1 MAVIRDK
8 NTGEPIA
15 WTADDPIAKREG
27 PSPQPYPG
35 EAGSTLMRSSDLTA
49 GKNLDQA
56 EMAMNGSRE
65 QVDARPSQK
74 WTDEYGTVW
83 SSKPPDA
90 DLKTIQ
96 DDMGNTITYDPN
108 NPNPESTS
116 AYSTNNYGNDAPVSP
131 DQQYQDNQ
139 DAAAASDAGNMGSN
153 SNVSPGMNEDT
164 LGTSPTTTSYTST
177 VTEEGN
183 SDNLGTTPT
192 DIGTGQVVD
201 NAVDNS
207 GDLSFGGS
215 ALTNNSDL
223 NSSVGSSLGGV
234 TDKGEMFSSST
245 EAQSKG
251 ASDELS
257 SSLGSL
263 SSVDLQGAMK
273 ALGGSIGVAAGVLAK
288 AGAIGA
294 LANSLSKGM
303 GLSAIQGL
311 TKAVQLAALGNIAK
325 NLIGQV
331 SHALTSPS
339 KIGDAQAHAKML
351 ANQAAANTGLPTVT
365 SVNGTNVTV
374 QPPARPNDIIN
385 LAKGTP
391 LATVPPDGR
400 SIANYEKFVQSQFG
414 YTSAGGDDTGGPPP
428 PGLAK
433 SITSIGSGIV
443 GTVRTASA
451 VIPSMEAVM
460 FDVPAA
466 ALSKFTSLLPP
477 TFKSLLP
484 IGAIAGMAV
493 KGPLS
498 LGGLTQL
505 VGGAALGA
513 VAGQALRSVGAGT
526 QGLGAVSGMTGLLGA
541 QALARTVGT
550 GSIPVN
556 IASTYGNAMLSR
568 SVGSVAGN
576 LSSNILGTN
585 PSTTAM
591 IANVVGVVSNV
602 ALNKN
607 IAGIPVS
614 SQVLGLAANVALR
627 SAGVSV
633 GLPTSV
639 LGTAASFANNPLS
652 SLVGALVGGRVPIIP
667 TNLSLGN
674 VGALS
679 GITQNLQG
687 VGLAENIIPRSQI
700 TGLLPGNL
708 QNQVRSSVPER
719 MRGKPGYMNEV
730 QDKNASATTKPSEEE
745 TKPRVA
751 DSGPAKPAIIDS
763 VGPDDSLNY
772 NAKVSKY
779 FTLGDMTIK
788 IGGHAQIGRP
798 IQHSGSPFTTKQ
810 HVEGL
815 SWLAQN
821 LMDVL
826 WDNVGPIL
834 VISGFR
840 GPNGNNP
847 QGDHGRGA
855 AHDITLK
862 KEMGRSGALKLGLA
876 LTQLGLESKCGWCA
890 VESKPSER
898 YSWLHLGGGKDHPT
912 AKDNRWH
919 PVSTWTAAKP
929 YTEGFLMNPR

>member
-35 EAGSTLMRSSDLTA
+35 EAGSTMMRSSEYTA

-56 EMAMNGSRE
+56 EMAMNGSKE

-83 SSKPPDA
+83 SSKPPEA
-90 DLKTIQ
+90 NLMTIQ
-96 DDMGNTITYDPN
+96 DDMGNTITFDKT

-116 AYSTNNYGNDAPVSP
+116 AYSTDNYGNDAPVSP

-201 NAVDNS
+201 NAVANS

-234 TDKGEMFSSST
+234 TSKGEMFSGAT
-245 EAQSKG
+245 EAAGSA
-251 ASDELS
+251 ASADLTKTLGS
-257 SSLGSL
+257 IPGGSL
-263 SSVDLQGAMK
+263 SSVM
-273 ALGGSIGVAAGVLAK
+273 GSIPGLGPAVGPLAK
-288 AGAIGA
+288 AGNIAGLAGA
-294 LANSLSKGM
+294 LSKG
-303 GLSAIQGL
+303 LSPSGIQGMV
-311 TKAVQLAALGNIAK
+311 TSIGMGSAA
-325 NLIGQV
+325 NLIKGVGQV
-331 SHALTSPS
+331 SNFVNIGE
-339 KIGDAQAHAKML
+339 KIGSAAGHATMLSQASA
-351 ANQAAANTGLPTVT
+351 GLSNIKSTV
-365 SVNGTNVTV
+365 SVNGTT
-374 QPPARPNDIIN
+374 I
-385 LAKGTP
+385 T
-391 LATVPPDGR
+391 T
-400 SIANYEKFVQSQFG
+400 
-414 YTSAGGDDTGGPPP
+414 PPP
-428 PGLAK
+428 PRPDDIIKKAAGDTADIKDKVSEARSGAAQMLAANKMGMETYNDDGGPTRAPGMPVNDVMKTVGAVRQGLPVVPGMEALMFGVKAGALAK
-433 SITSIGSGIV
+433 FS
-443 GTVRTASA
+443 
-451 VIPSMEAVM
+451 
-460 FDVPAA
+460 
-466 ALSKFTSLLPP
+466 SLLPP

-484 IGAIAGMAV
+484 IGAVAGLV
-493 KGPLS
+493 SKGPLS

-627 SAGVSV
+627 SAGVSF

-652 SLVGALVGGRVPIIP
+652 SLVGSLVGGRVPIIP

-679 GITQNLQG
+679 GLTQSLQSDG
-687 VGLAENIIPRSQI
+687 IGLAENIIPRSQLQ
-700 TGLLPGNL
+700 GLLPGNL
-708 QNQVRSSVPER
+708 QNQIPTVPER
-719 MRGKPGYMNEV
+719 MRGKPGYRNETE
-730 QDKNASATTKPSEEE
+730 DRNAAATRSSADADLKPTGTPE
-745 TKPRVA
+745 
-751 DSGPAKPAIIDS
+751 PAKPPLATGRVEGKIDYNMKISKHLNLGQLSGSKSLMYNYDIPENGQRGLSADKIIENLSTLAVNVVDHIIDNWP
-763 VGPDDSLNY
+763 GYIITN
-772 NAKVSKY
+772 
-779 FTLGDMTIK
+779 
-788 IGGHAQIGRP
+788 
-798 IQHSGSPFTTKQ
+798 
-810 HVEGL
+810 
-815 SWLAQN
+815 
-821 LMDVL
+821 
-826 WDNVGPIL
+826 
-834 VISGFR
+834 GFR
-840 GPNGNNP
+840 GPPKYPPGKDNNW
-847 QGDHGRGA
+847 QKSHHG
-855 AHDITLK
+855 
-862 KEMGRSGALKLGLA
+862 LG
-876 LTQLGLESKCGWCA
+876 CA
-890 VESKPSER
+890 VDI
-898 YSWLHLGGGKDHPT
+898 SWGNGRDAHHKKICEWIVQKQLTKGQIILEYAGGASWVHISLLPGDPNH
-912 AKDNRWH
+912 
-919 PVSTWTAAKP
+919 STWNGTKP
-929 YTEGFLMNPR
+929 YQVGFNLPGGSRYA